1 MAERGSFRS
10 WKVDVPEVDSRT
22 PNAAR
27 IYDYDLGG
35 DHNFQVDRAASEEI
49 QRSVAPTGPFIARS
63 NRAFLQ
69 RAVRYCLDRGIDQFL
84 DLGSGIPTKGNVH
97 EIAQERDPN
106 ARVVYVD
113 VEPVAVAH
121 TRQLLAENGKADIVH
136 ADVREPEKVLDSA
149 QVGELLDFS
158 RPVALLM
165 VAVLHYVDHAEMSAL
180 RRYRDELA
188 AGSPVV
194 ISTLTADERAEEAQ
208 RVERFFAENTDSS
221 VTFRTEEEVRRL
233 FDGAD
238 LVDPGVV
245 RTPQWR
251 PDPGT
256 TAEEWDAPRAGCW
269 CGVAITR

>member
-1 MAERGSFRS
+1 MAGRDSFNA
-10 WKVDVPEVDSRT
+10 WKVDVPEVDSKT

-35 DHNFQVDRAASEEI
+35 DHNFEVDRAASEEI
-49 QRSVAPTGPFIARS
+49 QRSVAPTGPFIARA

-69 RAVRYCLDRGIDQFL
+69 RAVRYCLDQGIDQFL

-97 EIAQERDPN
+97 EIAQERDPS
-106 ARVVYVD
+106 ARVLYVD

-121 TRQLLAENGKADIVH
+121 TRQLLAGNERADIVH
-136 ADVREPEKVLDSA
+136 ADVREPEKVLESRQA
-149 QVGELLDFS
+149 QQLLDFS

-165 VAVLHYVDHAEMSAL
+165 VAVLHYVDPAEMPAL
-180 RRYRDELA
+180 RRYRDELV

-208 RVERFFAENTDSS
+208 RVERFFAENAGTSI
-221 VTFRTEEEVRRL
+221 TFRTKEEVRSL

-245 RTPQWR
+245 WTPQWR
-251 PDPGT
+251 PDPGAT
-256 TAEEWDAPRAGCW
+256 TGEWDVSRAGCW